1 MTTSAVASAV
11 GERPD
16 RRRARSERDDQR
28 RARRWAVATGVTAA
42 ALTAVVAAPGLD
54 NEFFRDEAVTADV
67 AGRSLSQVLDLVG
80 TIDVGHTLL
89 YALVSALPLD
99 PTSVAQIRLV
109 SLIPIMIAGALAA
122 GWATFALG
130 RAAGVLTA
138 LVWPL
143 MPATV
148 GAAVYGRDY
157 GLATLF
163 AVIASILLIRHLSAP
178 EAPGRPLRPWWGY
191 VAAIALMVWCNLFAL
206 LLLPAHALAVIAIT
220 RQWRGRTLSWLASA
234 GAALLACLPLLLLV
248 LRQPDPINWV
258 APPLLRDLII
268 IPNRI
273 IGGSAYGTN
282 EAPSG
287 AAAFTVLILVLCIV
301 AAARVLIPWL
311 RHRGVADSTVVTA
324 VVSASWLI
332 VPVLCSALVSLERPV
347 FVARYLWFVAPAAVL
362 LLATLAS
369 AATPAAAPASGRR
382 AASVPS
388 SVRPWL
394 WAVVVPVLVL
404 LVGAGP
410 RQGLLETEG
419 GVDYRGTVAFLAE
432 AASRGDVLVSDDPGY
447 NFTRSG
453 LESAAGGP
461 LPVDDVLVARTGVER
476 GDIPAEEFPEED
488 WEGLLADAE
497 RVWVI
502 ANPGD
507 EPGPREALAIQ
518 GRERVEDLRFDG
530 LILRLYQSP
539 SD

>member
-1 MTTSAVASAV
+1 
-11 GERPD
+11 
-16 RRRARSERDDQR
+16 
-28 RARRWAVATGVTAA
+28 
-42 ALTAVVAAPGLD
+42 
-54 NEFFRDEAVTADV
+54 
-67 AGRSLSQVLDLVG
+67 
-80 TIDVGHTLL
+80 
-89 YALVSALPLD
+89 
-99 PTSVAQIRLV
+99 
-109 SLIPIMIAGALAA
+109 
-122 GWATFALG
+122 
-130 RAAGVLTA
+130 
-138 LVWPL
+138 
-143 MPATV
+143 
-148 GAAVYGRDY
+148 
-157 GLATLF
+157 LF

-178 EAPGRPLRPWWGY
+178 EAPGTSLRPWWGY

-220 RQWRGRTLSWLASA
+220 RQWRGRTLAWLASA
-234 GAALLACLPLLLLV
+234 GAALLACLPLLVLV

-258 APPLLRDLII
+258 APPLLSDLII

-287 AAAFTVLILVLCIV
+287 AAAFTVLILVLCVV

-311 RHRGVADSTVVTA
+311 RHRGVADAAVVTA

-369 AATPAAAPASGRR
+369 AVASNPASAAVSGRR
-382 AASVPS
+382 AAPARNSM
-388 SVRPWL
+388 RPWL
-394 WAVVVPVLVL
+394 WVVVVPVVVL
-404 LVGAGP
+404 IAGAGP
-410 RQGLLETEG
+410 RQGLLETQG

-432 AASRGDVLVSDDPGY
+432 AARPGDVLVSDDPGY

-461 LPVDDVLVARTGVER
+461 LPIDDVLVARTGVER

-539 SD
+539 PD